1 MIALALTI
9 ALLVQS
15 PAPEPTVTLIFRD
28 RTQTITLSEAKAL
41 YKTVDPVKDQALHV
55 ALTLAL
61 GTAPVKPCSITWQQ
75 HVAEVRSWWAAPE
88 RVPPCE
94 LR

>member
-1 MIALALTI
+1 MLGLTLAI
-9 ALLVQS
+9 ALLVQVPS
-15 PAPEPTVTLIFRD
+15 EQTVTLIFRD

-61 GTAPVKPCSITWQQ
+61 GTVPDHRI
-75 HVAEVRSWWAAPE
+75 HEPE
-88 RVPPCE
+88 LTPQERERFRWHRRP
-94 LR
+94 LQGK